1 MQSGVYFF
9 VLKYNSAIFCLS
21 PLTQTLYGTRTEDY
35 SRTRIAR
42 KIGDKESTLT
52 YGAANLNDDGTG
64 SKSTL
69 ASTVYQR
76 LREDLLSGALE
87 TESKLRVEWVVSKYG
102 AGASPVREALN
113 RLASEGLL
121 GRHDQRGFFIM
132 PVSAAELE
140 ELTRTRCWLEERALR
155 ESIAHRT
162 AEWEEQLVLALHR
175 LGRASRLS
183 PQDPSSLDLDW
194 EKLHRT
200 FHRVLISACRSHWL
214 VGFCDQLSDHA
225 YRYRQMA
232 NGGESVPRDGSA
244 EHRLIAEYA
253 LDGNADG
260 AVQALIDHYQLT
272 ASICM
277 ERFKQG
283 EVSKVAASVAR
294 ARR

>member
-1 MQSGVYFF
+1 M
-9 VLKYNSAIFCLS
+9 
-21 PLTQTLYGTRTEDY
+21 
-35 SRTRIAR
+35 
-42 KIGDKESTLT
+42 T
-52 YGAANLNDDGTG
+52 YGAANLNDDGAG
-64 SKSTL
+64 HKSTL
-69 ASTVYQR
+69 ASTVYHQ
-76 LREDLLSGALE
+76 LRDDLLGGVLE
-87 TESKLRVEWVVSKYG
+87 AESKLRVEWVVSKYG

-132 PVSAAELE
+132 PVSAEELE

-183 PQDPSSLDLDW
+183 PQDLSSLNPDW
-194 EKLHRT
+194 ERLHRI
-200 FHRVLISACRSHWL
+200 FHRVLISACRSQWL
-214 VGFCDQLSDHA
+214 VGFCEQLSDHA

-232 NGGESVPRDGSA
+232 SDGESVKRDDFG
-244 EHRLIAEYA
+244 EHRLIAECA

-260 AVQALIDHYQLT
+260 AVEALINHYQLT
-272 ASICM
+272 AAMCM
-277 ERFKQG
+277 ERFQRG
-283 EVSKVAASVAR
+283 EGPKAAAGKAER

>member
-1 MQSGVYFF
+1 
-9 VLKYNSAIFCLS
+9 
-21 PLTQTLYGTRTEDY
+21 
-35 SRTRIAR
+35 
-42 KIGDKESTLT
+42 LT
-52 YGAANLNDDGTG
+52 YGAANLNDDGAG
-64 SKSTL
+64 HKSTL
-69 ASTVYQR
+69 ASTVYHQ
-76 LREDLLSGALE
+76 LRDDLLGGVLE
-87 TESKLRVEWVVSKYG
+87 AESKLRVEWVVSKYG

-132 PVSAAELE
+132 PVSASELE

-183 PQDPSSLDLDW
+183 PQDLSSLNPDW
-194 EKLHRT
+194 ERLHRI
-200 FHRVLISACRSHWL
+200 FHRVLISACRSQWL
-214 VGFCDQLSDHA
+214 VGFCEQLSDHA

-232 NGGESVPRDGSA
+232 SDGESVQRDDFG
-244 EHRLIAEYA
+244 EHRLIAECA

-260 AVQALIDHYQLT
+260 AVEALINHYQLT
-272 ASICM
+272 AAMCM
-277 ERFKQG
+277 ERFQRGDGPKA
-283 EVSKVAASVAR
+283 VAGKAER

>member
-1 MQSGVYFF
+1 M
-9 VLKYNSAIFCLS
+9 
-21 PLTQTLYGTRTEDY
+21 
-35 SRTRIAR
+35 
-42 KIGDKESTLT
+42 T
-52 YGAANLNDDGTG
+52 YGAANLNDAAAGP
-64 SKSTL
+64 KSTL
-69 ASTVYQR
+69 ASTVYQQ
-76 LREDLLSGALE
+76 LRDDLLGGVLE
-87 TESKLRVEWVVSKYG
+87 AESKLRVEWVVSKYG

-132 PVSAAELE
+132 PVTASELE

-183 PQDPSSLDLDW
+183 PQNPVSINPDW
-194 EKLHRT
+194 ERLHRI
-200 FHRVLISACRSHWL
+200 FHRVLISACRSQWL

-232 NGGESVPRDGSA
+232 SDSESAQRDDFG
-244 EHRLIAEYA
+244 EHRRIAECA

-260 AVQALIDHYQLT
+260 AVEALINHYQLT
-272 ASICM
+272 AAMCM
-277 ERFKQG
+277 KRFEQNDG
-283 EVSKVAASVAR
+283 SKAVAGRAGR

>member
-1 MQSGVYFF
+1 M
-9 VLKYNSAIFCLS
+9 
-21 PLTQTLYGTRTEDY
+21 
-35 SRTRIAR
+35 
-42 KIGDKESTLT
+42 T
-52 YGAANLNDDGTG
+52 YGAVHLNDDDSGA
-64 SKSTL
+64 KSTL
-69 ASTVYQR
+69 ASTVYQQ
-76 LREDLLSGALE
+76 LREDLLGGGFEA
-87 TESKLRVEWVVSKYG
+87 ESKLRVEWVVSKYG

-121 GRHDQRGFFIM
+121 GRHDQRGFFVM

-140 ELTRTRCWLEERALR
+140 ELTRTRCWLEEKALR

-175 LGRASRLS
+175 LGRASRIS
-183 PQDPSSLDLDW
+183 PQDLSSSLNPDW

-200 FHRVLISACRSHWL
+200 FHRVLISACRSRWL

-232 NGGESVPRDGSA
+232 NDGESIQRDDFG
-244 EHRLIAEYA
+244 EHRLIAESA

-272 ASICM
+272 ASMCI
-277 ERFKQG
+277 ERFKQS
-283 EVSKVAASVAR
+283 EIAKAAAAAER

>member
-1 MQSGVYFF
+1 M
-9 VLKYNSAIFCLS
+9 
-21 PLTQTLYGTRTEDY
+21 
-35 SRTRIAR
+35 
-42 KIGDKESTLT
+42 T

-64 SKSTL
+64 PKSTL
-69 ASTVYQR
+69 ASTVYHQ
-76 LREDLLSGALE
+76 LRDDLLGGALE

-132 PVSAAELE
+132 PVTAAELE

-175 LGRASRLS
+175 LGRASRHDL
-183 PQDPSSLDLDW
+183 PSINPDW

-225 YRYRQMA
+225 DRYRQMA
-232 NGGESVPRDGSA
+232 NDGEGIQRDGFA
-244 EHRLIAEYA
+244 EHRLIAECA

-272 ASICM
+272 ASMCM
-277 ERFKQG
+277 ERFKQN
-283 EVSKVAASVAR
+283 ETAAAPAER

>member
-1 MQSGVYFF
+1 M
-9 VLKYNSAIFCLS
+9 
-21 PLTQTLYGTRTEDY
+21 
-35 SRTRIAR
+35 
-42 KIGDKESTLT
+42 T
-52 YGAANLNDDGTG
+52 YGAANLNDDGAG
-64 SKSTL
+64 PKSTL
-69 ASTVYQR
+69 ASTVYHQ
-76 LREDLLSGALE
+76 LRDDLLGGVLE
-87 TESKLRVEWVVSKYG
+87 AESKLRVEWVVSKYG

-132 PVSAAELE
+132 PVSASELE

-183 PQDPSSLDLDW
+183 QEDLSSLNPDW
-194 EKLHRT
+194 ERLHRI
-200 FHRVLISACRSHWL
+200 FHRVLVSACRSQWL
-214 VGFCDQLSDHA
+214 VGFCEQLSDHA

-232 NGGESVPRDGSA
+232 SDGESVKRDDFG
-244 EHRLIAEYA
+244 EHRLIAECA

-260 AVQALIDHYQLT
+260 AVEALINHYQLT
-272 ASICM
+272 AAMCM
-277 ERFKQG
+277 ERFQRSDGPKAVVG
-283 EVSKVAASVAR
+283 KAER